1 MKAPARLQSRGAQQA
16 VIAVAMAVVMLGV
29 VFVASAVTGA
39 GFTRPGVARL
49 QNQQAF
55 GVQVGVPERW
65 VRDEAQEQEQQKRV
79 RGEVRVWRDPARPS
93 RAMLLRP
100 FVIPPL
106 PDAANAE
113 PVRTAQ
119 NAAQEYVRRHLQ
131 TEFLNEPQVNV
142 ELASNRTPP
151 QVRAWVWTLSQ
162 AGPDGRPRLDA
173 IALVGPSQGPGR
185 FWVLHMLD
193 LLEGDPQRQARQLA
207 QNAYLLE
214 RIVNEAT
221 FSQEPA

>member
-1 MKAPARLQSRGAQQA
+1 
-16 VIAVAMAVVMLGV
+16 
-29 VFVASAVTGA
+29 
-39 GFTRPGVARL
+39 
-49 QNQQAF
+49 
-55 GVQVGVPERW
+55 
-65 VRDEAQEQEQQKRV
+65 
-79 RGEVRVWRDPARPS
+79 
-93 RAMLLRP
+93 
-100 FVIPPL
+100 
-106 PDAANAE
+106 
-113 PVRTAQ
+113 Q